1 MPTKRKA
8 LASIT
13 DRAAKREQRA
23 PALATP
29 AEDIKG
35 EEQQET
41 AALRAK
47 RTSHASNAGQPV
59 KQKQQDVPARPLR
72 LKSPA
77 KKKQQPPAALT
88 PADDA
93 RTASAAKPAQRGA
106 QKAAAAQHSKAL
118 KYAEQPR
125 TPVEAPKAASTA
137 KFAKTG
143 GQKAAA
149 AQQGKASKWDAQLQ
163 QAGSPSAHRP
173 SSPKESPAN
182 PSWDT
187 LSADDIRD
195 HLQGAAEEFEAKK
208 ADFSMS
214 LECAPHQAADNTH
227 FQTSIMQHTHWES
240 EALHLA

>member
-8 LASIT
+8 PASIT
-13 DRAAKREQRA
+13 DRAAKRKQRA

-29 AEDIKG
+29 AGDIKG

-41 AALRAK
+41 AALLAK
-47 RTSHASNAGQPV
+47 GTSCASNAEQPA
-59 KQKQQDVPARPLR
+59 KQKQQDVSARPIR
-72 LKSPA
+72 LKFPA
-77 KKKQQPPAALT
+77 KRKQQPTAALT
-88 PADDA
+88 SADDP

-106 QKAAAAQHSKAL
+106 QKTAAAQHGKNL
-118 KYAEQPR
+118 KYAEQPC
-125 TPVEAPKAASTA
+125 TPAEAFKAASTA
-137 KFAKTG
+137 KPAKTG

-149 AQQGKASKWDAQLQ
+149 AQHGKASQRVEQLQ

-173 SSPKESPAN
+173 SSPKQSPAN

-187 LSADDIRD
+187 LTADDICD
-195 HLQGAAEEFEAKK
+195 QLQGAAEEFEARK

-214 LECAPHQAADNTH
+214 LECAPHHAEDNKH

-240 EALHLA
+240 EASHLA